1 MKNNHTPHW
10 HRGLHALHFGFLGGL
25 VAITFLGTM
34 FISVFSPVW
43 TKQANAAVTRFA
55 SGSFWGTP
63 IPSYTDLHPSSTTL
77 VNNIMSQVST
87 YGTSIMKDNGA
98 STVYE
103 VDAGTPTL
111 TVIPYDCGNGIPGG
125 LASQWSAVPIPFYAV
140 PGGSSSAQ
148 MVVYQPSTGL
158 AWEFG
163 HMRNVSGQWQ
173 ACTGG
178 RISTAGSGVFASPYG
193 VTTSGLAV
201 LGGQLN
207 TQELTAGTINHVIG
221 LNLPRTNGISW
232 PATQGTGNSAGA
244 PAMGQRLRLDPGV
257 NIDSLGLNAT
267 AKAIAR
273 AAQTYGMIV
282 WNSDASVGFTAE
294 NPTSAT
300 SHGLPDPYNGLSLSL
315 SGFPWD
321 KLQALPDN
329 YGQANGTPTITKF
342 SASSTSVTADS
353 RVTLSWQANNVT
365 RCAIGGLA
373 DNLAASGSMQTG
385 VLQNDSTFMLRCG
398 GPLGIAT
405 SQVTI
410 KVSPIGPNE
419 LRRELGPGSI
429 IDQPYEGYANIFP
442 EFMNGADAEGVYKV
456 VYYQNKT
463 YISETAT
470 PPFALNTLRLPN
482 GPYTVS
488 AKIYYRD
495 GHTTERTLGISVNN
509 GTETIASIVQTRAI
523 QVPSTIP
530 LGWGILGGL
539 TALTMMGAGTWWGWH
554 RAHLF

>member
-1 MKNNHTPHW
+1 MQHHTPHW

-25 VAITFLGTM
+25 IAITFLGTLFM
-34 FISVFSPVW
+34 SVFSPMW
-43 TKQANAAVTRFA
+43 TKQADAAVTRFA
-55 SGSFWGTP
+55 SGSFWGTTVP
-63 IPSYTDLHPSSTTL
+63 TYTDTHPSSAAF
-77 VNNIMSQVST
+77 VSNIVSQVGT
-87 YGTSIMKDNGA
+87 YGASITKDNGA

-103 VDAGTPTL
+103 VDAGTA
-111 TVIPYDCGNGIPGG
+111 TVSVDPYDCGSGILPG
-125 LASQWSAVPIPFYAV
+125 LATQWLAVPIPFFAV
-140 PGGSSSAQ
+140 PGGSSSGQ
-148 MVVYQPSTGL
+148 MVIYQPSTGTV
-158 AWEFG
+158 WEFG
-163 HMRNVSGQWQ
+163 HMRNVGGQWQ

-178 RISTAGSGVFASPYG
+178 RISTASNGVFANPYG
-193 VTTSGLAV
+193 ITSSGLAA
-201 LGGQLN
+201 LGGQLS

-232 PATQGTGNSAGA
+232 PATQYNGNSSGA
-244 PAMGQRLRLDPGV
+244 PAMGQRFRLDPSV
-257 NIDSLGLNAT
+257 NIDSLGLNGT

-273 AAQTYGMIV
+273 AAQTYGLVV
-282 WNSDASVGFTAE
+282 WNGSGTVGFVAE
-294 NPTSAT
+294 NAASTTSR
-300 SHGLPDPYNGLSLSL
+300 GLPDPYNGISLSL

-329 YGQANGTPTITKF
+329 YGQANGTPAITKF

-373 DNLAASGSMQTG
+373 DNLAANGSMQTG
-385 VLQNDSTFMLRCG
+385 VLLNDSTFVLRCG
-398 GPLGIAT
+398 GPLGTTT

-442 EFMNGADAEGVYKV
+442 ELMNGADAEGVYKV

-482 GPYTVS
+482 GPYTVN

-495 GHTTERTLGISVNN
+495 GHTAERTLGISVNN
-509 GTETIASIVQTRAI
+509 GVETLASIVQTRAI
-523 QVPSTIP
+523 QVPSKIP
-530 LGWGILGGL
+530 VGWGILGGL
-539 TALTMMGAGTWWGWH
+539 TAVVMMGAGTWWGWR